1 MPRETS
7 PRARAKMAVEVE
19 RAKAKE
25 IKKSTMGKGKN
36 SSKGQDG
43 GKSGQKSQ
51 KGDERARGRTPQ

>member
-1 MPRETS
+1 
-7 PRARAKMAVEVE
+7 MAVEVE